1 MNTTATQSK
10 LSFWGLVFICF
21 ASLIALLFMSGVG
34 KAQHNQADVVS
45 VSVEATSL
53 SWQTSFK
60 KIQRVVGRV
69 ESSQRAN
76 AGFELAGAVSAV
88 YVDDGDTFS
97 KGQVL
102 AKLDTELLESQLRQ
116 ANASVERSQAQARL
130 AQSSINRIQDLVS
143 RGVESQQRLDEAQQ
157 GLDAALASVK
167 EAKARAQT
175 IAVNIQKSELRAP
188 FAGEVV
194 ARLVDTGTVVGQGR
208 AMFELIANEQNDV
221 RLPMPADLIKHLNVG
236 EDYVLRAAGQDYPA
250 QLKSIGKER
259 RLATRTI
266 DAVFQLVDS
275 ELDSALLPGD
285 LMTLDVTISVS
296 ESGVW
301 VPVAALSHG
310 VRGLWNV
317 YTVDDTQVSQVTPRA
332 VEVLY
337 SDGQFAFIR
346 GAIAPDMLVVV
357 SGTHRLAPGQEVAVK
372 PVSSSSTAELQQ

>member
-1 MNTTATQSK
+1 MNNTGMQSK
-10 LSFWGLVFICF
+10 LSFWGLVFVCF
-21 ASLIALLFMSGVG
+21 ASLIVLLFMSGVG
-34 KAQHNQADVVS
+34 KAQDNQVEVVS
-45 VSVEATSL
+45 VSVDATKL
-53 SWQTSFK
+53 TWQNSFK

-76 AGFELAGAVSAV
+76 AGFELAGVVSAV
-88 YVDDGDTFS
+88 YVDDGDTFEQ
-97 KGQVL
+97 GQAL
-102 AKLDTELLESQLRQ
+102 ATLDTELLESRLSQ
-116 ANASVERSQAQARL
+116 ANASVDRAEAQARL
-130 AQSSINRIQDLVS
+130 AQSSIQRIQDLVS

-157 GLDAALASVK
+157 NLDAALASVK
-167 EAKARAQT
+167 EAQASAQT
-175 IAVNIQKSELRAP
+175 IQVNLQKSVLRAP
-188 FAGEVV
+188 FSGEVV

-221 RLPMPADLIKHLNVG
+221 RLPMPADLIRHLEVD
-236 EDYVLRAAGQDYPA
+236 EDYVLRAGGEDYSA
-250 QLKSIGKER
+250 KLKAVGKER

-266 DAVFQLVDS
+266 DAVFQLAKSDQYQG
-275 ELDSALLPGD
+275 LLPGD

-317 YTVDDTQVSQVTPRA
+317 YTVDDNQVSTVTPRA

-346 GAIAPDMLVVV
+346 GAISPEMLVVV

-372 PVSSSSTAELQQ
+372 QVSSTSTAEIH

>member
-1 MNTTATQSK
+1 
-10 LSFWGLVFICF
+10 
-21 ASLIALLFMSGVG
+21 
-34 KAQHNQADVVS
+34 
-45 VSVEATSL
+45 
-53 SWQTSFK
+53 
-60 KIQRVVGRV
+60 
-69 ESSQRAN
+69 
-76 AGFELAGAVSAV
+76 
-88 YVDDGDTFS
+88 
-97 KGQVL
+97 
-102 AKLDTELLESQLRQ
+102 
-116 ANASVERSQAQARL
+116 
-130 AQSSINRIQDLVS
+130 
-143 RGVESQQRLDEAQQ
+143 
-157 GLDAALASVK
+157 
-167 EAKARAQT
+167 
-175 IAVNIQKSELRAP
+175 
-188 FAGEVV
+188 
-194 ARLVDTGTVVGQGR
+194 
-208 AMFELIANEQNDV
+208 MFELIANEQNDV

-317 YTVDDTQVSQVTPRA
+317 YTVDDTLVSQVTPRA

-337 SDGQFAFIR
+337 SDGQFAFIK

-372 PVSSSSTAELQQ
+372 SVSSSSTAELQQ